1 MTDLIGRKA
10 TIVGYSESGDRVS
23 SDNES
28 VAHIC
33 LDIED
38 GPRVFFQATDPDV
51 VLRFVEEPRQPEEPE
66 DWSHAM
72 GHGA

>member
-10 TIVGYSESGDRVS
+10 TIVGYSETGDRVS
-23 SDNES
+23 PDNEA

-38 GPRVFFQATDPDV
+38 GARVFFQATDPDV
-51 VLRFVEEPRQPEEPE
+51 VLRIVEEPVPEREPE
-66 DWSHAM
+66 DWSKVF
-72 GHGA
+72 GS